1 MNRTSRR
8 QRVSTTTLA
17 LTVGAAASTILASAA
32 TAHAD
37 PEYLLFTDPT
47 GNVKC
52 EMTINYKGNPY
63 ANCVVRHAAYP
74 VLADKCDFPGPVNP
88 QIGMGQGDTPD
99 YSCVVASDNT
109 PGEFTLDFGQ
119 TRSVGT
125 ITCESKEFGVT
136 CTDAGTGHYFR
147 ASTGSYDLA

>member
-1 MNRTSRR
+1 M
-8 QRVSTTTLA
+8 TLA

-125 ITCESKEFGVT
+125 ITWKARSSASLAPT
-136 CTDAGTGHYFR
+136 QAPGTTSALRPGLTTSPDERR
-147 ASTGSYDLA
+147 AET